1 MQVLACTL
9 LLESALVW
17 TFWQSSGSLVR
28 VANWRQELRVLA
40 HMREHFVTNAA
51 VAGGLLLL
59 QEHGGG
65 RFTLDEY
72 MKKQD

>member
-1 MQVLACTL
+1 MLAATL
-9 LLESALVW
+9 LLESLLVW
-17 TFWQSSGSLVR
+17 TFWRSDLDLLR
-28 VANWRQELRVLA
+28 VHNVGQELRVLS
-40 HMREHFVTNAA
+40 HMREHFCTNAA

-65 RFTLDEY
+65 KYTLDEY